1 MSRVILGI
9 DIGSTKICSVIAE
22 VNSQGP
28 HIIGTG
34 ISRSQGIRRGAV
46 VNIEQASK
54 AIKNSIEDAKRMA
67 GVEISKA
74 IISLSGAYTKSYI
87 NSGVINVGNSQIDLK
102 TIDRAIDNALYVAA
116 IPSDYEVIHL
126 LPFRFK
132 LDDQDYIEDPLGMTG
147 TRLEVFVHIVTAQ
160 KASLENLRRSVKL
173 AGVDIE
179 TIVLSAYAASI
190 AVLDE
195 DEKKLGV
202 ACIDM
207 GASTCELMVYN
218 GNSMRYND
226 FLGVG
231 SSYITN
237 DIATILGTS
246 LVAADEI
253 KIKYGNLFPSESE
266 KQGALEVPSIAD
278 EREKKEV
285 RLDIVQDIIST
296 RVAETITIL
305 SKSLEK
311 SGLKDSLCGVVLTG
325 GMVNLPGMRE
335 FASALFRN
343 LSVRV
348 AKPVEIGGLFDN
360 LKEPGSTVA
369 VGLILYG
376 AGKFTNYEK
385 DYQRNI
391 KSKHT
396 DLNMLESEPVP
407 SLPTGAPFGEF
418 EVDLSNLNQKVG
430 GEEKIEIDIREET
443 QETRRDGWFKRWIT
457 NLF

>member
-22 VNSQGP
+22 VNSQGA

-54 AIKNSIEDAKRMA
+54 AIRSSIEDAKRMA
-67 GVEISKA
+67 GVDISKA

-87 NSGVINVGNSQIDLK
+87 NSGVINVSNSEIDLK
-102 TIDRAIDNALYVAA
+102 IIDRAIDNALYVAQ
-116 IPSDYEVIHL
+116 IPNDYEVIHI

-132 LDDQDYIEDPLGMTG
+132 LDNQDDVEDPLGMIG
-147 TRLEVFVHIVTAQ
+147 ARLEVFVHIVTAQ
-160 KASLENLRRSVKL
+160 KASIENLRRAVRL

-179 TIVLSAYAASI
+179 TMVLSSYAASI
-190 AVLDE
+190 AVLDDRE
-195 DEKKLGV
+195 RELPAV

-207 GASTCELMVYN
+207 GASTCELMIYN

-246 LVAADEI
+246 LAVADEI
-253 KIKYGNLFPSESE
+253 KIKYGNLIPSESE

-305 SKSLEK
+305 NKSLEK
-311 SGLKDSLCGVVLTG
+311 SGLKDVISGVVLTG
-325 GMVNLPGMRE
+325 GMANLPGMRE
-335 FASALFRN
+335 FASALFRTF
-343 LSVRV
+343 SVRV
-348 AKPVEIGGLFDN
+348 AKPIEIGGLFDN
-360 LKEPGSTVA
+360 LKDPDSSVA

-376 AGKFTNYEK
+376 SGKFTNYEK

-391 KSKHT
+391 KSRHT
-396 DLNMLESEPVP
+396 DLNMLESDPV
-407 SLPTGAPFGEF
+407 PTGAPLGEF

-430 GEEKIEIDIREET
+430 GEEKIEIDIREDV
-443 QETRRDGWFKRWIT
+443 QEAKRDGWFKRWIT